1 VPLTLDQAVMISQR
15 IWRNATSLPRERRLV
30 NLRRARQLVE
40 LAEGRERIARRN
52 STIIYARV
60 AVSAKGIA
68 STLADIEAMLQIWKA
83 RSQQAQADPD
93 YLGKLDFALALLDE
107 SRSMPD
113 FLAKL
118 KERL

>member
-1 VPLTLDQAVMISQR
+1 MPLTLHQAVIISQR
-15 IWRNATSLPRERRLV
+15 IWRNAPSLPDRATRLR

-52 STIIYARV
+52 SAMIYNRV
-60 AVSAKGIA
+60 AVSSKGIA
-68 STLADIEAMLQIWKA
+68 SSLADMEVVLQMWKE
-83 RSQQAQADPD
+83 RSQQTDPD
-93 YLGKLDFALALLDE
+93 YLTKLDLTLALLDE